1 MPRPTLPVEEN
12 ARLLSVYMRPWTLN
26 PADASQ
32 HTPLLTDLRCA
43 KIGLPSECEASTAKA
58 RSTYAEGWRQYLKG
72 NVVSK
77 TNRKYIE
84 NLLVTTAARA
94 VEKDEESDLSSN
106 DDLNYDRKTRDIG
119 NMIVVEKTLQG
130 LAASADGDD
139 ADAMS
144 RHATTMA
151 LGRSLWASPQLTT
164 EEINNMKDRP
174 SSYHISVKDA
184 KAALVKHCK
193 ETNQERNAPF
203 ANATSATSSVT
214 VVDYRQRFDTW
225 FRELRQENET
235 PNKEQL
241 LILTAVRDRILAE
254 IEVQF
259 ASSDYY
265 ISDNRKCKRDNPLH
279 EPLHGLTHGFPGTGK
294 SRVIKWIIRIFQE
307 VMDWKHGREFACCVS
322 KSSSTCDERRHIA
335 FRWRGQSGPA
345 ELRSNVRGQGC

>member
-1 MPRPTLPVEEN
+1 
-12 ARLLSVYMRPWTLN
+12 
-26 PADASQ
+26 
-32 HTPLLTDLRCA
+32 
-43 KIGLPSECEASTAKA
+43 
-58 RSTYAEGWRQYLKG
+58 
-72 NVVSK
+72 
-77 TNRKYIE
+77 
-84 NLLVTTAARA
+84 